1 MTAIE
6 FNTAVCALQDDL
18 KTWAYRYTS
27 NDFTAED
34 LSQEAIY
41 KALTNRTKFKPGTN
55 LKSWMFTIMKNVFLN
70 QYNKNKRF
78 VDNGDDIA
86 YSDRVKNVNRS
97 FEMDYVEEKEIQVKI
112 DKLSESIKKPFLM
125 KYEGFSYQEIADEM
139 EIPMG
144 TVKSRI
150 FSARKILMEDLES
163 NGWDRNQPR

>member
-6 FNTAVCALQDDL
+6 FDRAVCALQGDL
-18 KTWAYRYTS
+18 KTWAFRFTN
-27 NDFTAED
+27 NDFTADD

-41 KALTNRTKFKPGTN
+41 RALTNRSKYKPGTN
-55 LKSWMFTIMKNVFLN
+55 LKSWVYTIMKNAFLN

-97 FEMDYVEEKEIQVKI
+97 FEMDYIEEKEINVKI
-112 DKLSESIKKPFLM
+112 EALNESVKKPFLM
-125 KYEGFSYQEIADEM
+125 NYEGFSYKEISDEM
-139 EIPMG
+139 NIPMG

-150 FSARKILMEDLES
+150 FNARKTLMDDLKQ
-163 NGWDRNQPR
+163 NGYNR